1 MEIKYN
7 LTVSQEVIYQNFK
20 KLINQIYKL
29 LPMREESKDWEKP
42 LESIIQ
48 EILGMRRLIGKE
60 ENLFFLVLCKLE
72 GLYDLQDPK
81 DMFLF
86 RRTIFKCL
94 ELMEALRDHVCNR

>member
-1 MEIKYN
+1 
-7 LTVSQEVIYQNFK
+7 
-20 KLINQIYKL
+20 
-29 LPMREESKDWEKP
+29 
-42 LESIIQ
+42 
-48 EILGMRRLIGKE
+48 MRRLIGKE